1 MASFSAPVVFV
12 HKVSFLCQKKK
23 ETLKVN
29 VKQRLNS
36 GPPRTNLVE
45 GWRGLNPGP
54 PEYKAGIL
62 TTRACF
68 QGKKH
73 LRLNL
78 HIDFVQYNN
87 SIWLCWWSPGHTD
100 LGAA

>member
-1 MASFSAPVVFV
+1 MSE
-12 HKVSFLCQKKK
+12 KKR
-23 ETLKVN
+23 N
-29 VKQRLNS
+29 VKSKRKAEIELGTTENKSS
-36 GPPRTNLVE
+36 GRVE
-45 GWRGLNPGP
+45 GLNPGP